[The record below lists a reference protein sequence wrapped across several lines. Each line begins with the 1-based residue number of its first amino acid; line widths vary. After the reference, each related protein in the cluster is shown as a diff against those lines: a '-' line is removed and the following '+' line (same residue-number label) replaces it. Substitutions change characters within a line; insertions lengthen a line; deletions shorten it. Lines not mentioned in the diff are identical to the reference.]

1 MRPCG
6 IVKLP
11 RLLTFLQEK
20 SQSLQLQVQPLNAK
34 LALHVAS
41 DDEAL
46 SQQEQH
52 CKWSAPNS
60 RNNGAWVYNQKARL
74 LICDVTMHRLSE
86 RLRSLVSSCS
96 SSSHRVAQ
104 SSSICAL
111 SSRKA
116 SAFCSKKAREHVPL
130 RREIVALTSGVEN
143 CDLV

>member
-34 LALHVAS
+34 LALRVAS

-52 CKWSAPNS
+52 CKWSAKRAAPNS

-96 SSSHRVAQ
+96 N
-104 SSSICAL
+104 
-111 SSRKA
+111 
-116 SAFCSKKAREHVPL
+116 SA
-130 RREIVALTSGVEN
+130 
-143 CDLV
+143 